1 MRFMLPFRNSY
12 LIKKIMSDIPSKKF
26 KIAIIHDYLIQMGGA
41 EQVIASLHRI
51 YPKATIYTSLV
62 DRKHLMADLQ
72 CANIKDTWM
81 RLIPGVHSRFKRYF
95 LLYPFAFKYFG
106 RIDADVAIISSSGFA
121 KWVSAK
127 KGCATICYCYTP
139 PRFFWEPDV
148 YLQGE
153 VHNPMLRAMARIL
166 LAPLRRADYA
176 AAQKVQ
182 HIVAISKCVQDRIK
196 KYYKRDSTII
206 FPPVNIDS
214 FALTPENDGY
224 YLVASRLL
232 GYKRI
237 DIVIQAFAR
246 NGKRLVVVG
255 DGPDRKRL
263 ESMAAPNI
271 QFIGWVSRS
280 DFVTYMQRAYALIF
294 PGLEDFG
301 ITPVEANACGKP
313 VLAYAGGGALETI
326 IRQETGLFFAEQT
339 PFAINDT
346 LEEFESTRWNSSRIR
361 SHAERFSE
369 RRFHNEFNAFVEKV
383 AGVTSPSHISV
394 GQDNG
399 TVAVAKQPN

>member
-1 MRFMLPFRNSY
+1 ML
-12 LIKKIMSDIPSKKF
+12 
-26 KIAIIHDYLIQMGGA
+26 
-41 EQVIASLHRI
+41 
-51 YPKATIYTSLV
+51 
-62 DRKHLMADLQ
+62 
-72 CANIKDTWM
+72 
-81 RLIPGVHSRFKRYF
+81 
-95 LLYPFAFKYFG
+95 LLYSPA
-106 RIDADVAIISSSGFA
+106 
-121 KWVSAK
+121 
-127 KGCATICYCYTP
+127 
-139 PRFFWEPDV
+139 FFWEPDV